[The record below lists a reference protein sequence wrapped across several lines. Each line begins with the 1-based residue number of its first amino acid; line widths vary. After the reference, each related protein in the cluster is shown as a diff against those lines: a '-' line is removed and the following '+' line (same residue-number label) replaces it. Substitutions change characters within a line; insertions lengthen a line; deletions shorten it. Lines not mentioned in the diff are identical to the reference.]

1 MKTSRT
7 ALLAVVAAAGLI
19 LAAASPAVAD
29 TTTTPSPA
37 AAGWLARQLI
47 DGERLQ
53 TVYSGTAYDDT
64 GLTIDGLLAFA
75 SAGVSGDAAA
85 KALHWLTTPA
95 NAEGYY
101 GEGDND
107 PTTAAAGSLG
117 KLIVALQVAGED
129 PTALNGTDLVALLLS
144 LQDST
149 TGRFLEKGPYGDY
162 SNAISESF
170 AEIALARTGAHPTQT
185 AAGADYLGSLQCADG
200 GWPLDLASTP
210 TKCDSQVDA
219 TAYVVQALL
228 AAGRTE
234 AAGEGLDWLVSK
246 QKSNGGFGDEA
257 DNPSPLNANSTG
269 VAAQALKAGGRT
281 ASATAATT
289 FLLSLQVGCDG
300 PEQQRG
306 AFAFDASGF
315 NAGSA
320 TRATAQAILG
330 FGGVSLATLS
340 LGEAQADA
348 PTLDCPAAPASAPV
362 PAAPELPKTGSPVA
376 SVLTIGAVLV
386 VAGTALLVI
395 TRLRRRPTAE

>member
-7 ALLAVVAAAGLI
+7 AILAAVAAASLV

-29 TTTTPSPA
+29 TTTTTPAPA
-37 AAGWLARQLI
+37 AAGWLARQLV

-75 SAGVSGDAAA
+75 SAGVSGDAAT
-85 KALHWLTTPA
+85 KALNWLTTPA

-107 PTTAAAGSLG
+107 PTTAAAGSVG
-117 KLIVALQVAGED
+117 KLILALQVAGED

-144 LQDST
+144 LQDS

-185 AAGADYLGSLQCADG
+185 AAGADYLMSLRCPDG

-210 TKCDSQVDA
+210 AKCDSQVDT

-228 AAGRTE
+228 AAGRTD

-257 DNPSPLNANSTG
+257 DNPSGLNANSTG
-269 VAAQALKAGGRT
+269 VAAQALRAGGRT
-281 ASATAATT
+281 ASANAAAT
-289 FLLSLQVGCDG
+289 FLLSLRVGCDG
-300 PEQQRG
+300 PAEQRG

-315 NAGSA
+315 NAGTA
-320 TRATAQAILG
+320 VRGTAQAILG
-330 FGGVSLATLS
+330 LGGASLAKLS
-340 LGEAQADA
+340 LSDSQADA
-348 PTLDCPAAPASAPV
+348 PALDCSAAPTPPPA
-362 PAAPELPKTGSPVA
+362 AAPELPKTGSPVA
-376 SVLTIGAVLV
+376 SVLAIGSVLV
-386 VAGTALLVI
+386 VAGIALLV
-395 TRLRRRPTAE
+395 TARLRRRPTAE